1 MVTSEWQQ
9 AKFYSLEIMG
19 HLTQVGWTRGGQ
31 ARKSE
36 MKIKAL
42 GGGGQCIQNGLEPR
56 ARSRDE
62 RGTLR
67 GGNYYLT
74 FRPNPRVP
82 NLNVQWTKLSL
93 TYITL
98 NKTK

>member
-42 GGGGQCIQNGLEPR
+42 GGGGAVYPKW
-56 ARSRDE
+56 SR
-62 RGTLR
+62 
-67 GGNYYLT
+67 
-74 FRPNPRVP
+74 
-82 NLNVQWTKLSL
+82 TKGQ
-93 TYITL
+93 I
-98 NKTK
+98 KR